1 MRIITIKKAGF
12 PLLGKKQYIH
22 DNNKNLCDVK
32 CIQILMSMTDRNV
45 QSLKYGNLVL
55 FLIKD
60 VRKKSADFVL
70 QHYKKNYLDR
80 SLSEIV

>member
-1 MRIITIKKAGF
+1 
-12 PLLGKKQYIH
+12 
-22 DNNKNLCDVK
+22 
-32 CIQILMSMTDRNV
+32 MTDRNV

-70 QHYKKNYLDR
+70 
-80 SLSEIV
+80 